1 MDIRI
6 LFVDDEEEIRDL
18 MSINFE
24 SIGVDVTLASS
35 GNEALKILADQ
46 KFDAVIS
53 DVKMSNG
60 SGVDL
65 LKGIKKRGIKIPFI
79 FLTAYLDLDS
89 KELVELGAL
98 KVFYKPT
105 KFSEIESFLQEIQT
119 GSV

>member
-1 MDIRI
+1 MSAKV

-24 SIGVDVTLASS
+24 SMGVEVTLAGS
-35 GNEALKILADQ
+35 GNEALKILETE
-46 KFDAVIS
+46 KFDAIVS
-53 DVKMSNG
+53 DVKMADG

-65 LKGIKKRGIKIPFI
+65 LEGINKRGLDTPFI

-89 KELVELGAL
+89 KKLVELGAR

-105 KFSEIESFLQEIQT
+105 KFSEIEAFLLSTFENK
-119 GSV
+119 